1 MLETKKLE
9 LEETFDKE
17 IYIKGVQALK
27 AQVAELNAKL
37 PDGFTVY
44 VNVEEDA
51 YDDMDIA
58 DEDFIT
64 VEIWCDEIAEY
75 NDLYTGLLDVCEIRD
90 DGTSDFD
97 IEGILAYF
105 DELGIFDDEDI
116 DEALKEGLD
125 TDKGA
130 DAADADPVEDDVTE
144 SLKEGAYSGGYAS
157 GGQPEFNLDESK
169 SIKEGIFDRFKKDK
183 EPSGDF
189 IGVAIWGAGKA
200 NKKYAYCT
208 APGGEDDTY
217 RRIQNLTNKQKENID
232 YMFGFEVQPLSKA
245 TKKVGH
251 EYRKG
256 EEKNWFDIANS
267 GVNESRSLK
276 NSSNPLTRALH
287 ITGGVDSRTEAAS
300 VLQDIQKN
308 CGIKSE
314 SEVTD
319 ILIHG
324 KKKALALCVP
334 SSDLAKVTKYANKK
348 YPTLEFDVAFDF
360 DIARLTESKSI
371 KEGIHR
377 IYVNGELK
385 DEIESSNPVHEVDPI
400 AYKYKKLNGVKEVR
414 VEYADGTTNTMQVE
428 SKSIKEGAFSG
439 GYAGDNSFSGGTVR
453 GIGASTQ
460 PDHKTYLNRIKAK
473 NPKLVDIITIKAKD
487 LKPNMMTQ
495 AGQIKT
501 AEVKYSDYHSK
512 DMVYVMHTNGW
523 DYFKEL
529 DADIEVMADPDNK
542 SNPFTGNYKDLLK
555 MGLQESVTRTSRKH
569 IKGFGFTAES
579 LAERL
584 TGK

>member
-1 MLETKKLE
+1 MLETKKFE

-27 AQVAELNAKL
+27 AQVDELNAEL

-105 DELGIFDDEDI
+105 DELGIFDEEEI
-116 DEALKEGLD
+116 N
-125 TDKGA
+125 
-130 DAADADPVEDDVTE
+130 E
-144 SLKEGAYSGGYAS
+144 S
-157 GGQPEFNLDESK
+157 ESK
-169 SIKEGIFDRFKKDK
+169 SITE
-183 EPSGDF
+183 
-189 IGVAIWGAGKA
+189 
-200 NKKYAYCT
+200 
-208 APGGEDDTY
+208 
-217 RRIQNLTNKQKENID
+217 
-232 YMFGFEVQPLSKA
+232 
-245 TKKVGH
+245 
-251 EYRKG
+251 
-256 EEKNWFDIANS
+256 
-267 GVNESRSLK
+267 
-276 NSSNPLTRALH
+276 SSNALTRALH

-300 VLQDIQKN
+300 VLHDIQRN

-314 SEVTD
+314 NEVTD
-319 ILIHG
+319 ILIYG
-324 KKKALALCVP
+324 KKKALALCIP

-348 YPTLEFDVAFDF
+348 YPTLEFDIAFDF

-414 VEYADGTTNTMQVE
+414 IEYADGTTNTMQVESFDE

-579 LAERL
+579 LAERF

>member
-1 MLETKKLE
+1 
-9 LEETFDKE
+9 
-17 IYIKGVQALK
+17 
-27 AQVAELNAKL
+27 
-37 PDGFTVY
+37 
-44 VNVEEDA
+44 
-51 YDDMDIA
+51 
-58 DEDFIT
+58 
-64 VEIWCDEIAEY
+64 
-75 NDLYTGLLDVCEIRD
+75 
-90 DGTSDFD
+90 
-97 IEGILAYF
+97 
-105 DELGIFDDEDI
+105 
-116 DEALKEGLD
+116 
-125 TDKGA
+125 
-130 DAADADPVEDDVTE
+130 
-144 SLKEGAYSGGYAS
+144 
-157 GGQPEFNLDESK
+157 
-169 SIKEGIFDRFKKDK
+169 
-183 EPSGDF
+183 
-189 IGVAIWGAGKA
+189 
-200 NKKYAYCT
+200 
-208 APGGEDDTY
+208 
-217 RRIQNLTNKQKENID
+217 
-232 YMFGFEVQPLSKA
+232 MFGFEVQPLSKA

-256 EEKNWFDIANS
+256 EEKNWFDIAN
-267 GVNESRSLK
+267 
-276 NSSNPLTRALH
+276 
-287 ITGGVDSRTEAAS
+287 GGV
-300 VLQDIQKN
+300 K
-308 CGIKSE
+308 
-314 SEVTD
+314 
-319 ILIHG
+319 
-324 KKKALALCVP
+324 
-334 SSDLAKVTKYANKK
+334 
-348 YPTLEFDVAFDF
+348 
-360 DIARLTESKSI
+360 ESKSI

-385 DEIESSNPVHEVDPI
+385 DEIESSNPVHEVDSI

-501 AEVKYSDYHSK
+501 AEVKYSGYHSK

-529 DADIEVMADPDNK
+529 DADMEVMADPDNK

-555 MGLQESVTRTSRKH
+555 MGLQESVTRTSKKH
-569 IKGFGFTAES
+569 IKGLSFTAES

>member
-1 MLETKKLE
+1 MLETKKFE

-27 AQVAELNAKL
+27 AQVDELNAEL

-116 DEALKEGLD
+116 DEALGEGLD

-130 DAADADPVEDDVTE
+130 DAADADLVEDAVTE

-169 SIKEGIFDRFKKDK
+169 SITE
-183 EPSGDF
+183 
-189 IGVAIWGAGKA
+189 
-200 NKKYAYCT
+200 
-208 APGGEDDTY
+208 
-217 RRIQNLTNKQKENID
+217 
-232 YMFGFEVQPLSKA
+232 
-245 TKKVGH
+245 
-251 EYRKG
+251 
-256 EEKNWFDIANS
+256 
-267 GVNESRSLK
+267 
-276 NSSNPLTRALH
+276 SSNALTRALH
-287 ITGGVDSRTEAAS
+287 ITSGVASRTEAAS
-300 VLQDIQKN
+300 ALHDIQRN

-314 SEVTD
+314 NEVTD
-319 ILIHG
+319 ILIYG
-324 KKKALALCVP
+324 KKKALALCIP

-414 VEYADGTTNTMQVE
+414 VEYADGTTYTMQVE

-473 NPKLVDIITIKAKD
+473 NPKLVNIITIKAKD

-495 AGQIKT
+495 AGQVKT
-501 AEVKYSDYHSK
+501 AEVKYSGYYSK

-529 DADIEVMADPDNK
+529 DADVEVMADPDNK

-555 MGLQESVTRTSRKH
+555 MGLQESVTRTSKKH

-579 LAERL
+579 LAERF